1 MTYHNIPFPFP
12 FPLFPGLRAWLGGSS
27 KLLLLAL

>member
-1 MTYHNIPFPFP
+1 MTYHDIPFPFP
-12 FPLFPGLRAWLGGSS
+12 FPLFPVLRALFGGSS